1 MIAEF
6 IPPDDSRWKIFLSG
20 VKHDSYHLPEYI
32 SLAARQEGG
41 QACAFFA
48 ETGGNSLLVPLLM
61 RPIPEELNPEPG
73 SCDVLTPYGYP
84 GPLLAGNP
92 SEDTVKS
99 MLRSFVRAGR
109 KKGVVSAFWRLHP
122 LLPFPLAPLGEFGRL
137 VQHGRTVYIDLSLTP
152 EQMWQETSNNHRR
165 HIRQMQKNG
174 FVVVRNEW
182 RYLDA
187 FIKAYRESMSR
198 LEASQFYFFSD
209 DYFEDLRKALGDRLD
224 LWTVLSP
231 EGEVAA
237 AGLFTVVNGM
247 VEYHLGA
254 NAQEF
259 VLWSPLK
266 LLISEVR
273 FWAREAGHRLLHLG
287 GGVGGDMDSLYTFK
301 SRFSPLSAEFFT
313 FRAVLMPE
321 AYDQLTRKK
330 LGMNGKPDVEG
341 RDFFPAYRN
350 L

>member
-6 IPPDDSRWKIFLSG
+6 ISPDDSMWEIFLSG
-20 VKHDSYHLPEYI
+20 VDHDFYHLPEYI

-41 QACAFFA
+41 QPCAFFA
-48 ETGGNSLLVPLLM
+48 ETEGSSLLVPLLM
-61 RPIPEELNPEPG
+61 RPIPEELNSEPG

-84 GPLLAGNP
+84 GPLLSGNP
-92 SEDTVKS
+92 SEDTVNS

-109 KKGVVSAFWRLHP
+109 EKGVVSAFWRLHP
-122 LLPFPLAPLGEFGRL
+122 LLPFPLAPLGEFGKL

-165 HIRQMQKNG
+165 HIRQMQKKG
-174 FVVVRNEW
+174 FVVVHNEW
-182 RYLDA
+182 RYLES
-187 FIKAYRESMSR
+187 FVKAYRESMSR

-209 DYFEDLRKALGDRLD
+209 DYFEYLRKALGDRLS

-237 AGLFTVVNGM
+237 GGLFTAVKGI

-254 NAQEF
+254 NVQEF
-259 VLWSPLK
+259 LQWSPLK

-273 FWAREAGHRLLHLG
+273 TWAREAGHRLLHLG
-287 GGVGGDMDSLYTFK
+287 GGVGGDMDSLYIFK
-301 SRFSPLSAEFFT
+301 SRFSPLAADFHT

-321 AYDQLTRKK
+321 VYDQLTLKRF
-330 LGMNGKPDVEG
+330 GGGKRPEAEEN
-341 RDFFPAYRN
+341 DFFPAYRTP
-350 L
+350 

>member
-1 MIAEF
+1 
-6 IPPDDSRWKIFLSG
+6 
-20 VKHDSYHLPEYI
+20 
-32 SLAARQEGG
+32 
-41 QACAFFA
+41 
-48 ETGGNSLLVPLLM
+48 
-61 RPIPEELNPEPG
+61 
-73 SCDVLTPYGYP
+73 
-84 GPLLAGNP
+84 
-92 SEDTVKS
+92 
-99 MLRSFVRAGR
+99 MLRSFVRAGLE
-109 KKGVVSAFWRLHP
+109 KGVVSAFFRLHP
-122 LLPFPLAPLGEFGRL
+122 LLPFPLAPLGKFGRL

-165 HIRQMQKNG
+165 HIRHMQKNG

-187 FIKAYRESMSR
+187 FIRAYRESMSR

-209 DYFEDLRKALGDRLD
+209 DYFEDLRKALGERLD

-237 AGLFTVVNGM
+237 GGLFTVENGI

-301 SRFSPLSAEFFT
+301 SRFSPLSADFHT

-321 AYDQLTRKK
+321 VYDQLTLKRFGGEKR
-330 LGMNGKPDVEG
+330 PDAEDK
-341 RDFFPAYRN
+341 DFFPSYRTP
-350 L
+350 